1 MTAIAT
7 HSGSSYCL
15 ETSGVSHR
23 FASHDVLRGV
33 SMQVPTGSIYGFL
46 GPNGAGKTTTLRLIL
61 GLLKTQKGE
70 IRIFGKRFDRERIAI
85 LRNVGSM
92 IESPSL
98 YDHLTAG
105 ENLRLMQ
112 LIHRCP
118 ASRIA
123 EVLELVGLAD
133 TGKKRAK
140 QFSLGM
146 RQRLAIAGALL
157 HRPSLIILDEPT
169 NGLDPS
175 GIIDIRNLLIELNR
189 QHGCTILVSSHL
201 LTEIDRVAT
210 HVGILGKG
218 RLLFQGTIDELR
230 RHRQEVLSVRVSTS
244 DNAEAIRAMGQEGIA
259 ARLEEGEIVLPA
271 LTGERIAA
279 LNRQLTARNLD
290 VYEIRTVRNDLET
303 IFLNLVRE

>member
-1 MTAIAT
+1 MN
-7 HSGSSYCL
+7 CL
-15 ETSGVSHR
+15 ETADLHHQ
-23 FASHDVLRGV
+23 FAGHAVLRGI
-33 SMQVPTGSIYGFL
+33 SMHVPEGSIYGFL

-61 GLLKTQKGE
+61 GLLKTQQGQ
-70 IRIFGKRFDRERIAI
+70 IRIFGKRFDEDRIAI

-98 YDHLTAG
+98 YDHLTAA
-105 ENLRLMQ
+105 ENLRVLQ
-112 LIHRCP
+112 RIHRC
-118 ASRIA
+118 AESRIG

-146 RQRLAIAGALL
+146 RQRLAIAAALL

-175 GIIDIRNLLIELNR
+175 GIIEVRNLLTELNQR
-189 QHGCTILVSSHL
+189 HGCTILVSSHL
-201 LTEIDRVAT
+201 LPEIERVAT
-210 HVGILGKG
+210 HVGILGRG
-218 RLLFQGTIDELR
+218 QLLFQGTIEELR

-244 DNAEAIRAMGQEGIA
+244 DNAAAMQAISEDGVA
-259 ARLEEGEIVLPA
+259 AQLVDGEVVLPA

-279 LNRQLTARNLD
+279 LNRRLIARALD

>member
-1 MTAIAT
+1 M
-7 HSGSSYCL
+7 HCL
-15 ETSGVSHR
+15 ETSDIYHR
-23 FASHDVLRGV
+23 FAHHDVLCGV

-61 GLLKTQKGE
+61 GLLKTQRGE
-70 IRIFGKRFDRERIAI
+70 IRIFGKRFDQDRIEI
-85 LRNVGSM
+85 LKNVGSM

-98 YDHLTAG
+98 YDHLTAT

-112 LIHRCP
+112 LVHRCP
-118 ASRIA
+118 ESRIR
-123 EVLELVGLAD
+123 EVLELVGLGD

-146 RQRLAIAGALL
+146 RQRLAIAAALL

-169 NGLDPS
+169 NGLDPN
-175 GIIDIRNLLIELNR
+175 GIIEVRNLLIELNR
-189 QHGCTILVSSHL
+189 RDGCTVLVSSHL
-201 LTEIDRVAT
+201 LTEVEKVAT

-218 RLLFQGTIDELR
+218 KLLFQGTIDELR
-230 RHRQEVLSVRVSTS
+230 RRRQEVLSVRISTS
-244 DNAEAIRAMGQEGIA
+244 DNAEAVRAIMREGVA
-259 ARLEEGEIVLPA
+259 ARLDEGEIVLPA

-279 LNRQLTARNLD
+279 LNKQLTARNLD

>member
-1 MTAIAT
+1 M
-7 HSGSSYCL
+7 YCL
-15 ETSGVSHR
+15 ETSDIQHR
-23 FASHDVLRGV
+23 FADHDVLSGV
-33 SMQVPTGSIYGFL
+33 SMQVPAGSIYGFL

-61 GLLKTQKGE
+61 GLLKLQRGE
-70 IRIFGKRFDRERIAI
+70 IRIFGKLFDKNRIAI
-85 LRNVGSM
+85 LRNVGSL

-98 YDHLTAG
+98 YDHLSAA

-112 LIHRCP
+112 IVHGCP
-118 ASRIA
+118 ENRIA
-123 EVLELVGLAD
+123 EVLELVGLGD

-175 GIIDIRNLLIELNR
+175 GIIEIRNLLIELNR
-189 QHGCTILVSSHL
+189 RDGCTVLVSSHL
-201 LTEIDRVAT
+201 LSEVERVAT

-218 RLLFQGTIDELR
+218 KLLFQGTIDELR
-230 RHRQEVLSVRVSTS
+230 RCRQEVLSIRISTNDNDDAVRAI
-244 DNAEAIRAMGQEGIA
+244 AEDGVE
-259 ARLEEGEIVLPA
+259 ARMMDGEVVLPA
-271 LTGERIAA
+271 LTPERIAA
-279 LNRQLTARNLD
+279 LNRKLTARNLD

-303 IFLNLVRE
+303 IFLNLVKE

>member
-1 MTAIAT
+1 MYA
-7 HSGSSYCL
+7 L
-15 ETSGVSHR
+15 QTSDLHHR
-23 FASHDVLRGV
+23 FASHDVLRGID
-33 SMQVPTGSIYGFL
+33 MQVPTGSIYGFL
-46 GPNGAGKTTTLRLIL
+46 GPNGAGKTTTLRLVL
-61 GLLKTQKGE
+61 GLLQTQQGE
-70 IRIFGKRFDRERIAI
+70 IRIFNKRFDKERIAI
-85 LRNVGSM
+85 LRNVGSL

-98 YDHLTAG
+98 YDHLSAY

-112 LIHRCP
+112 IIHRCP
-118 ASRIA
+118 ATRIT

-157 HRPSLIILDEPT
+157 HRPELIILDEPT

-175 GIIDIRNLLIELNR
+175 GIIEIRNLLMELNR
-189 QHGCTILVSSHL
+189 RDGCTILVSSHL
-201 LTEIDRVAT
+201 LSEIDRLAT

-218 RLLFQGTIDELR
+218 KLLFQGTIDELR
-230 RHRQEVLSVRVSTS
+230 RCRQEVLSIRMSTS
-244 DNAEAIRAMGQEGIA
+244 NNAAAVRAITEDGIA
-259 ARLEEGEIVLPA
+259 ARLIEEEIVLPA
-271 LTGERIAA
+271 LTGERIAG
-279 LNRQLTARNLD
+279 LNRMLMARNLD

>member
-1 MTAIAT
+1 M
-7 HSGSSYCL
+7 YCL
-15 ETSGVSHR
+15 ETSGLVHR
-23 FASHDVLRGV
+23 FANHDVLYGV
-33 SMQVPTGSIYGFL
+33 SMQVPMGSIYGFL

-61 GLLKTQKGE
+61 GLLKTQQGE
-70 IRIFGKRFDRERIAI
+70 IRIFGQRFLENRIAI

-98 YDHLTAG
+98 YDHLSAT

-118 ASRIA
+118 QSRIG
-123 EVLELVGLAD
+123 EVLELVGLSN
-133 TGKKRAK
+133 TGKKRVK

-146 RQRLAIAGALL
+146 RQRLAIAAALL

-175 GIIDIRNLLIELNR
+175 GIIEIRNLLTELNQR
-189 QHGCTILVSSHL
+189 DGCTILVSSHL
-201 LTEIDRVAT
+201 LSEIEKVVT
-210 HVGILGKG
+210 HIGILGKG
-218 RLLFQGTIDELR
+218 KLLFQGTIDELR
-230 RHRQEVLSVRVSTS
+230 RCRQDVLSVRISTS
-244 DNAEAIRAMGQEGIA
+244 DNGEAIRAIAQEGVA
-259 ARLEEGEIVLPA
+259 ARLIDGEIVLPA

>member
-1 MTAIAT
+1 M
-7 HSGSSYCL
+7 YCL
-15 ETSGVSHR
+15 ETSNLVHR
-23 FASHDVLRGV
+23 FAHHDVLCGV

-61 GLLKTQKGE
+61 GLLKAQQGE
-70 IRIFGKRFDRERIAI
+70 IRIFGQRFVDDRIAI
-85 LRNVGSM
+85 LRSVGSM

-98 YDHLTAG
+98 YDHLSAT

-118 ASRIA
+118 PSRVG
-123 EVLELVGLAD
+123 EVLELVGLGN
-133 TGKKRAK
+133 TGKKRVK

-146 RQRLAIAGALL
+146 RQRLSIAAALL

-169 NGLDPS
+169 NGLDPG
-175 GIIDIRNLLIELNR
+175 GIIEIRNLLTELNR
-189 QHGCTILVSSHL
+189 RNGCTILVSSHL
-201 LTEIDRVAT
+201 LSEIEKVAT

-218 RLLFQGTIDELR
+218 KLLFQGTIDELR
-230 RHRQEVLSVRVSTS
+230 RCRQEELSVRISTS
-244 DNAEAIRAMGQEGIA
+244 DNSEAMRAIATEGVE
-259 ARLEEGEIVLPA
+259 ARLADGEIVLPP

-279 LNRQLTARNLD
+279 LNRQLIACNLD

-303 IFLNLVRE
+303 IFLNLLRD

>member
-1 MTAIAT
+1 MNDL
-7 HSGSSYCL
+7 YCL
-15 ETSGVSHR
+15 ETAGLSHR
-23 FASHDVLRGV
+23 FADQDVLRGI

-61 GLLKTQKGE
+61 GLLKTQQGD
-70 IRIFGKRFDRERIAI
+70 IRIFGKRFDRDRIAI

-98 YDHLTAG
+98 YDHLTAA

-118 ASRIA
+118 ESRIA
-123 EVLELVGLAD
+123 EVLELVGLQV
-133 TGKKRAK
+133 TGKKRVR

-146 RQRLAIAGALL
+146 RQRLAIAAALL

-175 GIIDIRNLLIELNR
+175 GIIEIRNLLIELNR
-189 QHGCTILVSSHL
+189 RHGCTIVVSSHL
-201 LTEIDRVAT
+201 LSEVDRVAT
-210 HVGILGKG
+210 HVGILGRG
-218 RLLFQGTIDELR
+218 QLLFQGTIEELR
-230 RHRQEVLSVRVSTS
+230 RHRQEVLSVRVSTN
-244 DNAEAIRAMGQEGIA
+244 DNAEAMRAIAEDGIEGT
-259 ARLEEGEIVLPA
+259 LVDGEIVLPA
-271 LTGERIAA
+271 LTGQRIAA

-290 VYEIRTVRNDLET
+290 IYEIRTVRNDLET

>member
-1 MTAIAT
+1 MRA
-7 HSGSSYCL
+7 L
-15 ETSGVSHR
+15 ETSKLSHR
-23 FASHDVLRGV
+23 FADHDVLSGV
-33 SMQVPTGSIYGFL
+33 DMQVPPGSIYGFL

-61 GLLKTQKGE
+61 GLLTTQRGE
-70 IRIFGKRFDRERIAI
+70 VRIFGKRFGQDRISI
-85 LRNVGSM
+85 LRNVGSI

-98 YDHLTAG
+98 YDHLTAV
-105 ENLRLMQ
+105 ENLSVLQ

-118 ASRIA
+118 ARRID
-123 EVLELVGLAD
+123 EVLALVGLQN

-140 QFSLGM
+140 DFSLGM

-157 HRPSLIILDEPT
+157 HRPSLIVLDEPT
-169 NGLDPS
+169 NGLDPN

-189 QHGCTILVSSHL
+189 EHGCTILVSSHL
-201 LTEIDRVAT
+201 LSEIERLAT

-218 RLLFQGTIDELR
+218 KLLFQGTIEELR
-230 RHRQEVLSVRVSTS
+230 RHRQEVLSVRVITS
-244 DNAEAIRAMGQEGIA
+244 DNAAALQAIASEGIA
-259 ARLEEGEIVLPA
+259 AQMTDGEIVLPA

>member
-1 MTAIAT
+1 MSASDHNICLATTA
-7 HSGSSYCL
+7 
-15 ETSGVSHR
+15 VRHR
-23 FASHDVLRGV
+23 FNSHDVLDGI
-33 SMQVPTGSIYGFL
+33 SMRVPTGSIYGFL

-61 GLLKTQKGE
+61 GLLKLQQGE
-70 IRIFGKRFDRERIAI
+70 IRIFGKRFHDDRIAI
-85 LRNVGSM
+85 LSKIGST

-98 YDHLTAG
+98 YDHLTAT
-105 ENLRLMQ
+105 ENLRLLQ

-118 ASRIA
+118 ARRIG

-146 RQRLAIAGALL
+146 RQRLAIAAALL

-175 GIIDIRNLLIELNR
+175 GIIEMRNLLIELNR
-189 QHGCTILVSSHL
+189 RDGCTILVSSHL
-201 LTEIDRVAT
+201 LTEIERVAT
-210 HVGILGKG
+210 HVGILGHGK
-218 RLLFQGTIDELR
+218 LLFQGTIDELR

-244 DNAEAIRAMGQEGIA
+244 NNAAAMRTIA
-259 ARLEEGEIVLPA
+259 EQDIAVRLEDGEIVLPA

-279 LNRQLTARNLD
+279 LNRRLIASDVD

>member
-1 MTAIAT
+1 M
-7 HSGSSYCL
+7 HCL
-15 ETSGVSHR
+15 ETADLSHR

-33 SMQVPTGSIYGFL
+33 SMQVPEGSIYGFL

-61 GLLKTQKGE
+61 GLLKTQQGE
-70 IRIFGKRFDRERIAI
+70 IRIFGKRIDRDRIAI

-98 YDHLTAG
+98 YDHLTAA

-118 ASRIA
+118 ESRIR
-123 EVLELVGLAD
+123 EVLELVGLAG
-133 TGKKRAK
+133 TGKKRAR

-146 RQRLAIAGALL
+146 RQRLAIAAALL

-169 NGLDPS
+169 NGLDPN
-175 GIIDIRNLLIELNR
+175 GIIEVRNLLVELNR
-189 QHGCTILVSSHL
+189 RDGCTILVSSHL
-201 LTEIDRVAT
+201 LSEVDRVAT

-218 RLLFQGTIDELR
+218 RLLFQGTIDDLR

-244 DNAEAIRAMGQEGIA
+244 DNAAALQALGEEGIEG
-259 ARLEEGEIVLPA
+259 RLVEGEIVLPA
-271 LTGERIAA
+271 LTAPRVAA

-290 VYEIRTVRNDLET
+290 VYELRTVRNDLET
-303 IFLNLVRE
+303 IFLNLVGE